1 MVDFSFRYLEHLR
14 DYLQALAKEK
24 LVVLYNI
31 HCLSDNHGC
40 QLIVPTV
47 FIFNWKS
54 ITLLFTS
61 SSYSVNAQYSAAIS
75 HAGPNPDRAD
85 PEAEVLHR
93 SRSQYFF
100 PAPWRHHAVCCME
113 NLSSMGRSG
122 FESTDL
128 KM

>member
-24 LVVLYNI
+24 LVVLYQI
-31 HCLSDNHGC
+31 HCLSDNHGY
-40 QLIVPTV
+40 QLIVP
-47 FIFNWKS
+47 IQSMPQN
-54 ITLLFTS
+54 
-61 SSYSVNAQYSAAIS
+61 SAAIS
-75 HAGPNPDRAD
+75 HAGANPDRAD

-113 NLSSMGRSG
+113 NLSYVYLV
-122 FESTDL
+122 L
-128 KM
+128 KVQICK